1 MCFLYKTK
9 NNNNLSAIASQF
21 EEDNFFILEKCFLL
35 FILNDANGVAC
46 LLNVLL
52 VLKTTFTYLMEAEI
66 CSLRYHASNP
76 IILMLSFSVCFL

>member
-35 FILNDANGVAC
+35 FLNDANGVAC

-76 IILMLSFSVCFL
+76 IKYLCFFSFASF